1 MMFFKI
7 LLWTFLTCLAF
18 LGALML
24 LILIALIVKGLRNE
38 NTKFSDD
45 FYRPVDDCYW
55 PEGEGDKSEN
65 NQTEGRSAVDSSGE

>member
-1 MMFFKI
+1 MMIFKI

-38 NTKFSDD
+38 NTKFDAD

-55 PEGEGDKSEN
+55 PESEGVKDEDTE
-65 NQTEGRSAVDSSGE
+65 TEGRSAVAGSGE